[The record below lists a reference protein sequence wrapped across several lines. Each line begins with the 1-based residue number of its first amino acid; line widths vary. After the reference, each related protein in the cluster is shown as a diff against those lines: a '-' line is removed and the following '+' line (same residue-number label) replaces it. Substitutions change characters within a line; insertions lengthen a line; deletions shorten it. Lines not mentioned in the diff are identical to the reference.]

1 MAHAS
6 QGQGPMDDFLNRSDE
21 LHVEILGLFDGVP
34 AYPGIRHE
42 VALVACGMA
51 LEHALS
57 LRLLVRAE
65 CYTSALSMMRLQY
78 EALTRSVWL
87 LYAATD
93 LQVETLA
100 SPLTLDAEHAAKK
113 MPMFAAMLDQ
123 IVKTAP
129 DQASRM
135 LLNFKETNYHA
146 MNSFVHS
153 GIHPLRRH
161 AEGYPVK
168 LVQDVL
174 RNSNGLNVMT
184 LQVGVI
190 LTGDPRFNG
199 VIRAV
204 QEEFHQILPG
214 LTSPIH

>member
-1 MAHAS
+1 
-6 QGQGPMDDFLNRSDE
+6 MDDFLNKSDE
-21 LHVEILGLFDGVP
+21 LHAEILGLLHCVP

-135 LLNFKETNYHA
+135 LFNFKETNYHA

-161 AEGYPVK
+161 AEGYPAK
-168 LVQDVL
+168 LIQDVL

-184 LQVGVI
+184 LQVGIVV
-190 LTGDPRFNG
+190 TGDPRFAG
-199 VIRAV
+199 TVRAV

-214 LTSPIH
+214 LISPLE

>member
-1 MAHAS
+1 
-6 QGQGPMDDFLNRSDE
+6 MDDFLNRSDE
-21 LHVEILGLFDGVP
+21 LHVEILGLLDGVP

-129 DQASRM
+129 EQASRM

-168 LVQDVL
+168 LIQDVL

-184 LQVGVI
+184 LQMGVI

-204 QEEFHQILPG
+204 QEEFDQILPG